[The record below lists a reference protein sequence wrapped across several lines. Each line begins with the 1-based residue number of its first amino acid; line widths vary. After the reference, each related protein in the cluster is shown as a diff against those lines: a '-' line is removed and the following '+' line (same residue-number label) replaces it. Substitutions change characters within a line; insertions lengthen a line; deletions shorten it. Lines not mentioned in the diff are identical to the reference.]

1 MRIGLFLGS
10 PPKLDELVAGVRS
23 AHDNGF
29 KAVWVAQI
37 FGLDALTALAVAGSQ
52 VPDIELATGVV
63 PTFPRHPGMLA
74 GQALTVQA
82 ATGNRLTLGIGL
94 SHRPVVEG
102 MWGYPWDKP
111 ARHLR
116 EYLEALVPALRG
128 ENLAYRGETI
138 TSIGQIGVA
147 GVTAPPV
154 LVAALGE
161 QTLRITG
168 RLADGTVTWMVGL
181 RTLADHTVPILTGA
195 AEAAGRPAPRVAVG
209 LPICV
214 TNDVDA
220 ARARANKSF
229 AIYGQLPSYRAML
242 DREGAANP
250 GDVAILGDE
259 DEVRAGVRAIA
270 DAGGTDFAAS
280 VFGSP
285 EEQARTTALLAEIA
299 AGR

>member
-10 PPKLDELVAGVRS
+10 PSKLDELIAGVRS
-23 AHDNGF
+23 AHADGF
-29 KAVWVAQI
+29 KAVWAAQI
-37 FGLDALTALAVAGSQ
+37 FTLDALTALALAGRE
-52 VPDIELATGVV
+52 VPDIELATAVV
-63 PTFPRHPGMLA
+63 PTFPRHPAMLA

-116 EYLEALVPALRG
+116 EYLEALLPGLRG
-128 ENLAYRGETI
+128 EPQSYKGETI
-138 TSIGQIGVA
+138 TSIGQITVA
-147 GVTAPPV
+147 GTTPPPV

-168 RLADGTVTWMVGL
+168 RLADGTVTWMVGV
-181 RTLADHTVPILTGA
+181 RTLADHTVPVITAA
-195 AEAAGRPAPRVAVG
+195 AEAAGRGAPRVAVG
-209 LPICV
+209 LPVCV
-214 TNDVDA
+214 TADVDA

-229 AIYGQLPSYRAML
+229 AIYGTLPSYRAML
-242 DREGAANP
+242 DREGAAGP
-250 GDVAILGDE
+250 GDVAIIGDE
-259 DEVRAGVRAIA
+259 DAVRAGLAAVA

-285 EEQARTTALLAEIA
+285 EEQARTTALLAELTR
-299 AGR
+299 G

>member
-1 MRIGLFLGS
+1 VRIGLFLGS
-10 PPKLDELVAGVRS
+10 PPKLDVLLDGVRS
-23 AHDNGF
+23 AHDRGF
-29 KAVWVAQI
+29 AAVWVAQT
-37 FGLDALTALAVAGSQ
+37 FGLDALTALALAGSE

-82 ATGNRLTLGIGL
+82 ATANRLTLGIGL

-138 TSIGQIGVA
+138 TSVGQIGVA

-181 RTLADHTVPILTGA
+181 RTLADHTVPILTAA

-214 TNDVDA
+214 TDDVDA

-242 DREGAANP
+242 DREGAAHP

-259 DEVRAGVRAIA
+259 DTVRAGVTAIA

-280 VFGSP
+280 VFGSA

>member
-1 MRIGLFLGS
+1 VRIGLFLGS
-10 PPKLDELVAGVRS
+10 PPKLDVLLDGVRS
-23 AHDNGF
+23 AHARGF
-29 KAVWVAQI
+29 AAVWVAQT
-37 FGLDALTALAVAGSQ
+37 FGLDALTALALAGSQ

-128 ENLAYRGETI
+128 ETLAYRGETI

-147 GVTAPPV
+147 GVAAPPV

-214 TNDVDA
+214 TADVDA

-259 DEVRAGVRAIA
+259 DAVRAGVTAIA

-285 EEQARTTALLAEIA
+285 EEQARTTDLLAEMA